1 MKRVNIITNT
11 TAKQYEAFGLTIRS
25 EILLPELQEL
35 NASLHDADV
44 SIQYGD
50 IWPIWN
56 CYNAPEEHFV
66 YADDTFYFIVDSV
79 ALFGITGGH
88 TITVAPSPHCDMRK
102 LRLYLLGSCMGVI
115 LLNRRILPLHGS
127 AFVIDGKA
135 YAIVGESGAGKST
148 LAAYCAGQGYKL
160 LTDDVI
166 AVSFDSANGHPMV
179 IPSYPQQKLW
189 EESIDGLKLEHQS
202 YEMLYEEQDRT
213 KYAVPLQ
220 DRFVTETIPL
230 AGVFELNKS
239 EHSDISLEKLSG
251 ITSMPLL
258 FTHTYRNFL
267 VSPLRLNQWH
277 FTATAAIAAQ
287 MSIYRLLRPA
297 SRFTVQ
303 QLFNTIM
310 SQVKEGVS
318 VQ

>member
-1 MKRVNIITNT
+1 MIEPTMKS
-11 TAKQYEAFGLTIRS
+11 YEAFGLSIRS
-25 EILLPELQEL
+25 EIPLPELLEQHSDPTEF
-35 NASLHDADV
+35 DV
-44 SIQYGD
+44 AIVYGD
-50 IWPIWN
+50 LGSVWSRH
-56 CYNAPEEHFV
+56 NAPEDHFIHAEGIFYLLIEHVARFGISGGN
-66 YADDTFYFIVDSV
+66 TIIVDPV
-79 ALFGITGGH
+79 AN
-88 TITVAPSPHCDMRK
+88 CDMRK
-102 LRLYLLGSCMGVI
+102 LRLYLLGTCMGVI

-127 AFVIDGKA
+127 AVVIDGKA

-148 LAAYCAGQGYKL
+148 LAAYCAGQGYML

-166 AVSFDSANGHPMV
+166 AVSFDSANGQPMV

-189 EESIDGLKLEHQS
+189 KESIDGLKLEHQS
-202 YEMLYEEQDRT
+202 YEMLYEEQNRT
-213 KYAVPLQ
+213 KYAVPVQ
-220 DRFVTETIPL
+220 DRFVTEIIPL

-239 EHSDISLEKLSG
+239 EHSDIMLEKLSG
-251 ITSMPLL
+251 ITCMPLL

-287 MSIYRLLRPA
+287 MSIYRLFRPA

-310 SQVKEGVS
+310 NQVKEGVS